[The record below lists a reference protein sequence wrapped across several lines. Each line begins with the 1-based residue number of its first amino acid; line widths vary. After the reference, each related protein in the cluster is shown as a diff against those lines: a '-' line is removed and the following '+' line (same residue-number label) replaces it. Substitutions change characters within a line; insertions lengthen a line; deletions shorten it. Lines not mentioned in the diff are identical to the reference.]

1 MASYL
6 VFAGGER
13 PSGAAQLPAGYH
25 ARLWRPALTAVR
37 PPGPFAP
44 ALPLLWWM
52 AHHGRLFRNRDY
64 SVLTIH
70 AGEMVVHRSVAF
82 PAYFTFPFMESRDV
96 QIGYTWTA
104 PTHRG
109 RGLATRAIEELMHAL
124 AEPDR
129 RFWYLT
135 DSMNAPSMRAA
146 QAAGMRHVAFARRS
160 VPAGVRAIGRY
171 SITSW
176 TDDDAAS
183 TSSAVNAEHD

>member
-6 VFAGGER
+6 VFAGTEL
-13 PSGAAQLPAGYH
+13 PSGAARLPAGYH

-70 AGEMVVHRSVAF
+70 ADDTVVHRSVAF
-82 PAYFTFPFMESRDV
+82 PAYFTFPFMGRRDV

-146 QAAGMRHVAFARRS
+146 RAAGMRHVAFARRS

-183 TSSAVNAEHD
+183 TSSTVND